1 MLDWLGEEGERL
13 VAAYQRVFG
22 DACRPFGSRSIGW
35 GGLSD
40 GNEGVQWNV
49 GFDPKRR
56 ERWIG
61 VNLEG
66 MKYDGWPVARLITR
80 ELRNPL
86 LPDYL
91 ARMGDTGGIRVMWNR
106 DYWQMASRPR
116 IEEKY
121 IAPTP
126 IALSDLTPSAWH
138 QALTGAM
145 ECMVVRGREFARAT
159 QTVTLEASGR
169 SVEGPVSPHLTFRL
183 SATTIESWEQFFRDG
198 KARLQP
204 LYEWTEVRTAP

>member
-1 MLDWLGEEGERL
+1 MLDWLGDDGSRI
-13 VAAYQRVFG
+13 VAAFQRVFG
-22 DACRPFGSRSIGW
+22 GQARQFGSASIGW

-49 GFDPKRR
+49 GFDPREN
-56 ERWIG
+56 ERWVG

-80 ELRNPL
+80 ELKNPL
-86 LPDYL
+86 LPDYI
-91 ARMGDTGGIRVMWNR
+91 ARMDATAGVRVIWNR
-106 DYWQMASRPR
+106 DYWQATSRPR
-116 IEEKY
+116 INESY

-126 IALSDLTPSAWH
+126 IALADLTPSAWH
-138 QALTGAM
+138 QALTGAW
-145 ECMVVRGREFARAT
+145 ECLSVKGREFSRAK

-169 SVEGPVSPHLTFRL
+169 TVEGPVSPHLTFRL
-183 SATTIESWEQFFRDG
+183 STTAIDSWENFFRQG

-204 LYEWTEVRTAP
+204 LYDWTEVRTAG